1 MISKNF
7 FESLEML
14 ADERSLSIESVLE
27 KVEIAMS
34 VACRDTEY
42 TGDIKLDIDFE
53 KKKVRVFEYKYVVEE
68 ITEGNRGE
76 ILVEEAQIIKPKVKM
91 KPGMEIKTEVD
102 FGRFGRKAASKFK
115 NTFSNELKNLEREE
129 AFNFFTEKIGEII
142 TGTVIDSNPR
152 FVTFSIGKSTFAS
165 MPITEII
172 PNETFNPGDQKKVY
186 ITKVEKTTKGPKV
199 YICRNNREIVKR
211 LFELSIPEISDGSI
225 EIMGIAREAG
235 SRTKIGV
242 LSVKPNLDPKGACV
256 GQGGLRIKA
265 INDALNNEKID
276 IFTWKDN
283 PVDLIAEALLPARS
297 LSVIIN
303 DEKNKQAL
311 VIVRDDQY
319 SLAIGKSGQNVRLA
333 AYSIDWRI
341 DIKRLSDA
349 TKEGIS
355 FTYNVIQKQ

>member
-1 MISKNF
+1 MISKSF

-14 ADERSLSIESVLE
+14 ANERGLAIESILE
-27 KVEIAMS
+27 KVEMAMG

-42 TGDIKLDIDFE
+42 VGDIKIDVDSE
-53 KKKVRVFEYKYVVEE
+53 KKKIRFYEYRYVVSEL
-68 ITEGNRGE
+68 TEGNKGE
-76 ILVEEAQIIKPKVKM
+76 ILVEDAQLLKPRTKM

-102 FGRFGRKAASKFK
+102 FTKFGRKSVSKFK
-115 NTFSNELKNLEREE
+115 NTLNNELKNLEREE
-129 AFNFFTEKIGEII
+129 AYLFFSEKVGEII
-142 TGTVIDSNPR
+142 TASVIDSNAR
-152 FVTFSIGKSTFAS
+152 FVTFAIGKGTFAS
-165 MPITEII
+165 MPVSETI
-172 PNETFNPGDQKKVY
+172 PGEVFAPSEQKKVY
-186 ITKVEKTTKGPKV
+186 INKVEKTTKGPKV

-235 SRTKIGV
+235 NRTKIGV
-242 LSVKPNLDPKGACV
+242 LATKPNLDPKGACV

-276 IFTWKDN
+276 IFTWKSN

-303 DEKNKQAL
+303 DEKAKQAL

-333 AYSIDWRI
+333 AYAIDWKI
-341 DIKRLSDA
+341 DIKSFSKALE
-349 TKEGIS
+349 EGIS
-355 FTYNVIQKQ
+355 FTYNVIQK

>member
-7 FESLEML
+7 FESLELL
-14 ADERSLSIESVLE
+14 ANERGLSIESILE
-27 KVEIAMS
+27 KVEMAMG

-42 TGDIKLDIDFE
+42 VGDIKIDVDFE
-53 KKKVRVFEYKYVVEE
+53 KKKIRFFEYRYVVSEL
-68 ITEGNRGE
+68 TEGNKGE
-76 ILVEEAQIIKPKVKM
+76 ILVEDAQLIKPRLKM

-102 FGRFGRKAASKFK
+102 FNKFGRKSVSKFK
-115 NTFSNELKNLEREE
+115 NTLNNELKNLEREE
-129 AFNFFTEKIGEII
+129 AYNFFNEKVGEII
-142 TGTVIDSNPR
+142 TAGVIDSNAK
-152 FVTFSIGKSTFAS
+152 FVTFAIGKGTFAS
-165 MPITEII
+165 MPVSETI
-172 PNETFNPGDQKKVY
+172 PGEVFIPGEQKKVY
-186 ITKVEKTTKGPKV
+186 INKVEKTTKGPKV
-199 YICRNNREIVKR
+199 YICRNNREIIKK

-242 LSVKPNLDPKGACV
+242 LAVKPNLDPKGACV

-276 IFTWKDN
+276 IFTWKNN

-303 DEKNKQAL
+303 DEKAKQAL

-333 AYSIDWRI
+333 AYAIDCRI
-341 DIKRLSDA
+341 DIKRFSDA
-349 TKEGIS
+349 LEEGIP
-355 FTYNVIQKQ
+355 FTYNVIQK

>member
-1 MISKNF
+1 MISKSF

-14 ADERSLSIESVLE
+14 ANERGLAIESILE
-27 KVEIAMS
+27 KVEMAMG

-42 TGDIKLDIDFE
+42 VGDIKIDVDSE
-53 KKKVRVFEYKYVVEE
+53 KKKIRFYEYRYVVSEL
-68 ITEGNRGE
+68 TEGNKGE
-76 ILVEEAQIIKPKVKM
+76 ILVEDAQLLKPRTKM

-102 FGRFGRKAASKFK
+102 FTKFGRKSVSKFK
-115 NTFSNELKNLEREE
+115 NTLNNELKNLEREE
-129 AFNFFTEKIGEII
+129 AYLFFSEKVGEII
-142 TGTVIDSNPR
+142 TASVIDSNAR
-152 FVTFSIGKSTFAS
+152 FVTFAIGKGTFAS
-165 MPITEII
+165 MPVSETI
-172 PNETFNPGDQKKVY
+172 PGEVFAPGEQKKVY
-186 ITKVEKTTKGPKV
+186 INKVEKTTKGPKV

-235 SRTKIGV
+235 NRTKIGV
-242 LSVKPNLDPKGACV
+242 LATKPNLDPKGACV

-276 IFTWKDN
+276 IFTWKSN

-303 DEKNKQAL
+303 DEKAKQAL

-333 AYSIDWRI
+333 CYTTDWKI
-341 DIKRLSDA
+341 DIKRLSEA
-349 TKEGIS
+349 LKEGID
-355 FTYNVIQKQ
+355 FRYNVYLK